1 MGNGYKKTD
10 AVSSVHY
17 YQLCIISQPSWH
29 HEDWLLLYSF
39 RCMWIWIKGLF
50 SLPYFR
56 NFSIFLFSPI
66 SLHSWHILEISSL
79 NILSCS
85 TGTKIISNL
94 DWTLSCLRSSRSMF
108 HIGRVGL
115 HFPEKTHI
123 SSRTVAKTKT
133 PSQSNNGDNFHHRCV

>member
-1 MGNGYKKTD
+1 MGNGYKKID

-29 HEDWLLLYSF
+29 HEDWLLLSSF

-50 SLPYFR
+50 SLPYLR

-66 SLHSWHILEISSL
+66 SLHSWPILEISCL

-85 TGTKIISNL
+85 TGTEIISNL
-94 DWTLSCLRSSRSMF
+94 DWTLSRLQSRSMF
-108 HIGRVGL
+108 HIARAVL
-115 HFPEKTHI
+115 HFPEKTYI
-123 SSRTVAKTKT
+123 SSRTVAKKM
-133 PSQSNNGDNFHHRCV
+133 PSWSNNGDHFPHRCV